1 MNPGGLG
8 RTVRVQTKVFFGV
21 PSIDRK
27 PCGLRA
33 EYSSCNYIE
42 LRVAFMQPSDLNQP
56 IGVILICCCVEVN
69 DFGWFL
75 NGPLA

>member
-27 PCGLRA
+27 PYGLRA
-33 EYSSCNYIE
+33 EYSSSVI
-42 LRVAFMQPSDLNQP
+42 LFVQTNQP

-69 DFGWFL
+69 GFGKFL